1 MNYMTLDQ
9 DQKLWKCLSV
19 AIYDSR
25 STFKDKIIRQCSL
38 HVYMSMT
45 MHVLFGEYEYKGT

>member
-38 HVYMSMT
+38 HFYMSMT